1 MKNPRM
7 AGNLSILLQCTI
19 VVFEWLPVGI
29 RAYGQAVPEQA
40 AGALRDRPKSLF
52 WLAACSIP

>member
-1 MKNPRM
+1 M